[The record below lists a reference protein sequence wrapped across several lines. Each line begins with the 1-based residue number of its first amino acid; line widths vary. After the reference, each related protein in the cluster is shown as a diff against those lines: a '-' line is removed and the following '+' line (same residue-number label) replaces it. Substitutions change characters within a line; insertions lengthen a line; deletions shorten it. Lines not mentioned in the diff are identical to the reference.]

1 MYSDFA
7 TTAEL
12 DKLWDEIEEELKDK
26 SDQSPSFPHSLPN
39 TMVSEPSHR
48 NIQKS
53 EEKTSPSLLKTLLQ
67 SSATT
72 TITPSPLQT
81 SIKAGKTSMSS
92 LNRKKGGTETESIP
106 SVLKNVPQNTMA
118 AKTSTPFFQRW
129 LFLWHPWHQSW
140 RSIKQVIQG
149 YLLIGKD
156 VFLQF
161 TYWVIK
167 YYWF

>member
-26 SDQSPSFPHSLPN
+26 RDQSPSFPHSLPN

-118 AKTSTPFFQRW
+118 AKTSTPFFRQNSKVAISTAPTAPVMEEYDTSSTMPGLPFNR
-129 LFLWHPWHQSW
+129 
-140 RSIKQVIQG
+140 
-149 YLLIGKD
+149 
-156 VFLQF
+156 
-161 TYWVIK
+161 
-167 YYWF
+167 